1 MNSPATEQPTLR
13 LEGALEVSTAAALW
27 PLLRTQVG
35 GITRIDLSAVT
46 AIDSSG
52 VALIR
57 CLQTLAATQGR
68 RPEIVAA
75 PPRFAQIC
83 LAHRVA
89 ADGN

>member
-1 MNSPATEQPTLR
+1 MR
-13 LEGALEVSTAAALW
+13 LTGALEVATVAALW
-27 PLLRTQVG
+27 RSLRTQVG

-52 VALIR
+52 VALVR
-57 CLQTLAATQGR
+57 CLQTLAGVQSR

-75 PPRFAQIC
+75 PPRYGQIC
-83 LAHRVA
+83 LAHRVV